1 MRILGQAGLV
11 LAAGTMCLAPHGV
24 EAAGK
29 YDGSVPMLCV
39 PAVVTECGADGD
51 CKRGTAASVN
61 LPQFLKVDLKAMKV
75 HAEGTGR
82 ESPIRNL
89 ERMNGT
95 IIIQG
100 GQNGRGWT
108 MTISEETGRMSSTIS
123 SEGEGFI
130 IFGACTLP

>member
-1 MRILGQAGLV
+1 MRILRGVGIVLVAG
-11 LAAGTMCLAPHGV
+11 GMCLGPRGV
-24 EAAGK
+24 AAAGK

-39 PAVVTECGADGD
+39 PSVVTECGSDGE
-51 CKRGTAASVN
+51 CRRGTAESVN
-61 LPQFLKVDLKAMKV
+61 LPQFLTVDLKAMKV

-89 ERMNGT
+89 ERLDGT

-100 GQNGRGWT
+100 GQSGRGWT

-123 SEGEGFI
+123 TDGEGFI
-130 IFGACTLP
+130 IFGACNLR